1 MKRPIQTATAA
12 DSDVPRDT
20 VRGSRDL
27 RAAGLRFGM
36 AVGLM
41 LLALVTY
48 HGSLGAPLSSDG
60 RFLTYQNEY
69 VRDPGGLVDFWTAD
83 FFEGAITHGVTYR
96 SGYYRPI
103 TNTLFWLEYRIAG
116 RRDGVYNLF
125 EVLLHGLNAFLV
137 FLLCLRIARSRLVAA
152 VAAVFFVLHPVHAF
166 AATEPA
172 AQADVL
178 FALFYLLGLLVFDR
192 ALEAG
197 RLREAAWRIGL
208 ATVLCLLTVLSK
220 EMGITLP
227 AAFVL
232 LVLFRHFKD
241 GVSLE
246 RVSWT
251 GPAWAVLVAYLV
263 LRFGVLELAA
273 ANIGYG
279 QVYSPLVLALGAVK
293 GVLIQIS
300 RILVPL
306 GAGYPE
312 LNPGLVNFVASP
324 LEDPLTYVSLI
335 LVLSLVVV
343 ALMWR
348 WNPFLAF
355 WSGFFLVAYSPLLSI
370 DNIAGSLD
378 YNILLTQE
386 RWVYLP
392 SVAVAAC
399 LGWVIGRLVDKRPR
413 TAPALLAGGVVLSA
427 LLGFAASVHAKSYA
441 DPFARLRR
449 LYLLPEDRLGRMDRA
464 NKLLLYA
471 RWVAA
476 PMGDL
481 GEAAKRAREAVRI
494 VPDSPI
500 PAAALG
506 EILVQSGEWE
516 EAIAVLTPW
525 LSPSPERLARFHET
539 NFRVYDDLN
548 RVNPFI
554 AFLLASAHAGA
565 GDGREAA
572 RLLCE
577 AARRDYDHARI
588 QAALREDYALN
599 GPPGCDEAADRAEC
613 VAGAHLPEG
622 AARAGTCSAWEGLF
636 GR

>member
-1 MKRPIQTATAA
+1 MFHNTAPH
-12 DSDVPRDT
+12 SRIL
-20 VRGSRDL
+20 RGT
-27 RAAGLRFGM
+27 GLRLGM
-36 AVGLM
+36 AAGLM

-83 FFEGAITHGVTYR
+83 FFEGAITHGVTYK
-96 SGYYRPI
+96 SGYYRPV
-103 TNTLFWLEYRIAG
+103 TNTIFWLEYRIAG
-116 RRDGVYNLF
+116 RHDGVYHLL

-152 VAAVFFVLHPVHAF
+152 AAAVFFAVHPVHAF

-178 FALFYLLGLLVFDR
+178 FALFYLTGLLVFDR
-192 ALEAG
+192 ALDAG
-197 RLREAAWRIGL
+197 RLREATGRIGL
-208 ATVLCLLTVLSK
+208 ATAICLLTALSK
-220 EMGITLP
+220 EMGVTLP

-241 GVSLE
+241 GLKLE
-246 RVSWT
+246 RVWWT
-251 GPAWAVLVAYLV
+251 GPAWGVFVVYLV
-263 LRFGVLELAA
+263 WRFGVLDLAGPT
-273 ANIGYG
+273 IGYG
-279 QVYSPLVLALGAVK
+279 EVYSPLVLGLGAVK

-312 LNPGLVNFVASP
+312 LNPALVNFVAAP
-324 LEDPLTYVSLI
+324 LNDPLTYVSLI

-343 ALMWR
+343 ALLWR
-348 WNPFLAF
+348 WSPFAAF
-355 WSGFFLVAYSPLLSI
+355 WSGFFLVTYSPLLRI

-386 RWVYLP
+386 RWIYLP

-399 LGWVIGRLVDKRPR
+399 LGWGVGRLVDKRPR
-413 TAPALLAGGVVLSA
+413 AAPVVLGGVVVLSA
-427 LLGFAASVHAKSYA
+427 LLGIGASVHARSYA

-464 NKLLLYA
+464 NKLLLYS

-481 GEAAKRAREAVRI
+481 QEAAKRAREAVGI

-506 EILVQSGEWE
+506 EILVQAGEWE

-525 LSPSPERLARFHET
+525 LSPPDERLARFHET
-539 NFRVYDDLN
+539 NFRVYDDIN
-548 RVNPFI
+548 RVNPLI
-554 AFLLASAHAGA
+554 VFLLARAHAGA
-565 GDGREAA
+565 GDGKEAA

-577 AARRDYDHARI
+577 AARRDYDRARI

-599 GPPGCDEAADRAEC
+599 GPPGCDGAADRAEC
-613 VAGAHLPEG
+613 MAGARLPG
-622 AARAGTCSAWEGLF
+622 STMAIGTCSAWEWLF
-636 GR
+636 ER